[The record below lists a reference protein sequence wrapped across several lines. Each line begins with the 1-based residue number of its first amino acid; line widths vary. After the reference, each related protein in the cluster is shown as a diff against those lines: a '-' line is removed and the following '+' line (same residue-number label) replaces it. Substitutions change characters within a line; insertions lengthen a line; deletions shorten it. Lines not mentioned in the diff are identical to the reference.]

1 MKRKKVLKLSSAQK
15 IVASFLFVIIIGAIL
30 LSLPI
35 CNKNHQ
41 SLDFIDAL
49 FTATSATC
57 VTGLVT
63 KVTMDQFNII
73 GQSVI
78 LCMIQIGGIG
88 LMTIVVLFTSF
99 IRHKISMSD
108 KVLIKEQLNQSSFSN
123 LKSNVRNITKYI
135 LIIESIGA
143 FLLSFVFVKEYGPFK
158 GIYNAIFIS
167 ISAFCNAGFDN
178 LTHSSL
184 VPYADNI
191 YVLVVIMILII
202 LGGLGFIVWFD
213 VKDKLMDSLKRKK
226 KLPEFLHSLTLHTKL
241 VLIMTVGLI
250 VVPAILIFVLEY
262 HSSFYSNLNFFEKVI
277 NALFSSVTL
286 RTAGFASM
294 PIENCQMSS
303 LFVMIM
309 CMFVGGSPGGTAG
322 GIKTTTL
329 AVLLLCVYS
338 HVKGFAQTNVF
349 HRHVTRNTITQ
360 ATTIFTF
367 NLTILFLGIFL
378 MTICEDFSFL
388 EIVFECTSALATVG
402 LSMGI
407 TPMLSFGGKVILI
420 CMMYVGRIG
429 IITFVMSLIRKEKK
443 LSSIQYAQG
452 NILLG

>member
-1 MKRKKVLKLSSAQK
+1 MKQKKYFKFSSTQK
-15 IVASFLFVIIIGAIL
+15 IVASFLFVILVGAFL

-35 CNKNHQ
+35 CNRDHQ
-41 SLDFIDAL
+41 SLNFIDAL
-49 FTATSATC
+49 FTAASATC

-73 GQSVI
+73 GQTVI

-88 LMTIVVLFTSF
+88 LMTIVVLFTSI
-99 IRHKISMSD
+99 IRNKISLSD
-108 KVLIKEQLNQSSFSN
+108 KVLLKEQLNQSSFSN
-123 LKSNVRNITKYI
+123 LKTNVRNISKYI
-135 LIIESIGA
+135 FIIEALGA
-143 FLLSFVFVKEYGPFK
+143 LLLSFVFIKEYGPFM
-158 GIYNAIFIS
+158 GIYNSIFIS

-178 LTHSSL
+178 ITHSSL
-184 VPYADNI
+184 IPYAKNT
-191 YVLVVIMILII
+191 YVLAVVMALII

-213 VKDKLMDSLKRKK
+213 MKDKLVEMIHKKRFKG
-226 KLPEFLHSLTLHTKL
+226 FFHSLTLHTKI
-241 VLIMTVGLI
+241 VLIMTAGLI
-250 VVPAILIFVLEY
+250 FIPACLILILEY
-262 HSSFYSNLNFFEKVI
+262 HSPFYSDLTGFEKVF

-294 PIENCQMSS
+294 PIEEAQMSS
-303 LFVMIM
+303 TFIMII

-338 HVKGFAQTNVF
+338 HVKGYAQTNIF
-349 HRHVTRNTITQ
+349 HRHITRTTITQ

-367 NLTILFLGIFL
+367 NLSILFLGIFL
-378 MTICEDFSFL
+378 MTITENFSFI

-402 LSMGI
+402 LSMGV
-407 TPMLSFGGKVILI
+407 TPALSTAGKIILI
-420 CMMYVGRIG
+420 CMMYIGRIG

-443 LSSIQYAQG
+443 LTSIQYAQG
-452 NILLG
+452 SILLG